1 MPLAIHQFLCLK
13 DNYAFLCKDTLSGK
27 VACIDTPDAEA
38 ILAEAAKLG
47 WGIDIIFNTHWHPD
61 HVGGNAAI
69 IAATGAKTIGP
80 EEVHKITPIDQI
92 VAGGDAVAL
101 GATRFNVIDV
111 GGHTLGHVAFHAPSE
126 DVLFVGDA
134 LFPLG
139 CGGLFEGTAEQ
150 MWNSLCRLMWLSPAT
165 KIYSAHEYARGNAHF
180 AASID
185 PSSATLARADVLV
198 KMANDGVSTV
208 PSILADELATNPF
221 LRAPLLRPEY
231 GPDQA
236 TEAFASVRAAKDNF
250 RV

>member
-13 DNYAFLCKDTLSGK
+13 DNYAFLCKDLLSGK

-38 ILAEAAKLG
+38 ILTEAAKLG

-80 EEVHKITPIDQI
+80 EEVRKISPINQV

-101 GATRFNVIDV
+101 GATLFNVIDV

-150 MWNSLCRLMWLSPAT
+150 MWGSLCRLMSLPPAT
-165 KIYSAHEYARGNAHF
+165 KIYSAHEYALGNARF
-180 AASID
+180 ASSID
-185 PSSATLARADVLV
+185 PSPATLARADLLERMVDAG
-198 KMANDGVSTV
+198 MPTV
-208 PSILADELATNPF
+208 PSILVDELATNPF
-221 LRAPLLRPEY
+221 LRARLLRPDY

-236 TEAFASVRAAKDNF
+236 TEAFASVRAAKDSF
-250 RV
+250 KM